1 MNIIC
6 ILFPIYS
13 AVLLLRITRCL
24 HFYPSTGTW
33 YQVWLQWI
41 HFIFFP
47 RTFLSVPSDF
57 YLTCL
62 LMSLLAIIF
71 FLSLTK
77 STEALASLSFILFML
92 KLVFSLLTVLG
103 LLPLPGEE
111 EPVPG
116 LLQPQQIF
124 YLQWLQ
130 TCPPISGGC
139 TWNFHPP

>member
-1 MNIIC
+1 
-6 ILFPIYS
+6 
-13 AVLLLRITRCL
+13 
-24 HFYPSTGTW
+24 
-33 YQVWLQWI
+33 
-41 HFIFFP
+41 
-47 RTFLSVPSDF
+47 
-57 YLTCL
+57 
-62 LMSLLAIIF
+62 MSLLAIIF

-124 YLQWLQ
+124 YLQ
-130 TCPPISGGC
+130 
-139 TWNFHPP
+139 